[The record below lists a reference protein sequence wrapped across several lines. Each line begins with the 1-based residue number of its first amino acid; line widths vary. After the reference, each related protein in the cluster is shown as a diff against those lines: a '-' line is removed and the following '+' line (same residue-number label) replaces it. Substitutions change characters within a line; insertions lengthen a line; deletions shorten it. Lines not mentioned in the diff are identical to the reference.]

1 MNTNIFMTIA
11 LAIISIAGALVSA
24 YVIPWIKT
32 NVSAKDL
39 ETITFWVRFA
49 VRCADQLF
57 TPEQWQ
63 EKKQYVM
70 AYIIDKAA
78 QLGIN
83 LSEEDINTL
92 IEACVNSIHHGGEED
107 GR

>member
-1 MNTNIFMTIA
+1 MDTNVFMTIA

-32 NVSAKDL
+32 KISAQDM

-57 TPEQWQ
+57 TPEQWE
-63 EKKQYVM
+63 EKKQYVLAYVIDM
-70 AYIIDKAA
+70 ASKI
-78 QLGIN
+78 GIK
-83 LSEEDINTL
+83 LTEQDINVL
-92 IEACVNSIHHGGEED
+92 IEAAVNEIHHGGVINE
-107 GR
+107 

>member
-1 MNTNIFMTIA
+1 MDTKVFMTIA
-11 LAIISIAGALVSA
+11 MAIISIAGALVSA

-57 TPEQWQ
+57 TPEQWEQ
-63 EKKQYVM
+63 KKEYVM
-70 AYIIDKAA
+70 QYIIDKCNE
-78 QLGIN
+78 LGLK
-83 LSEEDINTL
+83 LSEVDINTL
-92 IEACVNSIHHGGEED
+92 IEAMVNQIHHGGEE
-107 GR
+107 

>member
-1 MNTNIFMTIA
+1 MDTKLFMTIA
-11 LAIISIAGALVSA
+11 MAIISIAGALVSA

-57 TPEQWQ
+57 TPEQWEQ
-63 EKKQYVM
+63 KKQYVM
-70 AYIIDKAA
+70 QYIIDKVAS
-78 QLGIN
+78 LGIK
-83 LSEEDINTL
+83 LTEEDINIL
-92 IEACVNSIHHGGEED
+92 IESAVNSIHHNEGVE
-107 GR
+107 

>member
-1 MNTNIFMTIA
+1 MDTKLFMTIA
-11 LAIISIAGALVSA
+11 MAIISIAGALVSA

-57 TPEQWQ
+57 TPEQWEQ
-63 EKKQYVM
+63 KKQYVM
-70 AYIIDKAA
+70 NYIIDKVAE
-78 QLGIN
+78 LG
-83 LSEEDINTL
+83 LKLTEEDINTL
-92 IEACVNSIHHGGEED
+92 IEASVNSIHHGGEE
-107 GR
+107 

>member
-1 MNTNIFMTIA
+1 MDTKLFMTIA
-11 LAIISIAGALVSA
+11 MAIISIAGALVSA

-57 TPEQWQ
+57 TPEQWEQ
-63 EKKQYVM
+63 KKEYVM
-70 AYIIDKAA
+70 QYIIDKCNE
-78 QLGIN
+78 LGLK
-83 LSEEDINTL
+83 LSEVDINTL
-92 IEACVNSIHHGGEED
+92 IEAMVNQIHHGGEE
-107 GR
+107 

>member
-1 MNTNIFMTIA
+1 MDTKLFMTIA
-11 LAIISIAGALVSA
+11 MAIISIAGALASA

-57 TPEQWQ
+57 TPEQWEQ
-63 EKKQYVM
+63 KKEYVM
-70 AYIIDKAA
+70 QYIIDKCNE
-78 QLGIN
+78 LGLK
-83 LSEEDINTL
+83 LSEVDINTL
-92 IEACVNSIHHGGEED
+92 IEAMVNQIHHGGEE
-107 GR
+107 